1 MQTSFSA
8 PIARDDTLLGVCQS
22 LGEDFGFN
30 PNWLRVGLGAAL
42 LWNPV
47 GVIAVYGAL
56 AVMLAVS
63 RWTLPDPRAK
73 SRPEADWTP
82 APAAAEDES
91 RELPLA
97 A

>member
-1 MQTSFSA
+1 MQSKFSA

-30 PNWLRVGLGAAL
+30 PNWLRVALGAAV

-47 GVIAVYGAL
+47 AVITLYAAL
-56 AVMLAVS
+56 AVLLAAA
-63 RWTLPDPRAK
+63 RWALPDPRAATQV
-73 SRPEADWTP
+73 EAEP
-82 APAAAEDES
+82 APAAPVAEEN
-91 RELPLA
+91 EALPLA